1 MRFFGIDKQ
10 GLLWCGEALETKSNV
25 FKDIFLYTG
34 QTVNLFSL
42 SRASKPG
49 VDVEYFMISV
59 LL

>member
-1 MRFFGIDKQ
+1 MRVFGIDKQ

-49 VDVEYFMISV
+49 VNRVN
-59 LL
+59 L